1 MEALCVPLIFVG
13 FVIFLIAY
21 FIHSF
26 LTSSDKMKIWEKFA
40 GEHGLNIT
48 PGFLFSFPKIT
59 GIYKSFDYTLQ
70 SVTEGDGDSSTTY
83 TVITFELP
91 QPSKYTL
98 HIYQEG
104 FLSKIGKML
113 GSQDIQTG
121 NRNFDDAFMI
131 KSNTSCMLPELL
143 TSALQRKMLY
153 GPHLINIS
161 LSGNKLI
168 NKALG
173 TITEEKDLLYLSEL
187 LWELAMNICGEK
199 ISDSSYDIFPKP
211 LKHDKFPVTIKS
223 DIFNEKL
230 QKKQEHESD
239 FTGDI
244 TGSQFFS
251 KEEKL
256 CPSCGCASPAEN
268 KYCIDCGRE
277 I

>member
-1 MEALCVPLIFVG
+1 
-13 FVIFLIAY
+13 
-21 FIHSF
+21 
-26 LTSSDKMKIWEKFA
+26 
-40 GEHGLNIT
+40 
-48 PGFLFSFPKIT
+48 
-59 GIYKSFDYTLQ
+59 
-70 SVTEGDGDSSTTY
+70 
-83 TVITFELP
+83 
-91 QPSKYTL
+91 
-98 HIYQEG
+98 
-104 FLSKIGKML
+104 
-113 GSQDIQTG
+113 
-121 NRNFDDAFMI
+121 
-131 KSNTSCMLPELL
+131 
-143 TSALQRKMLY
+143 MLY